1 MIRNELQIITMIFL
15 GLSMFSCQE
24 NEMVDSLLT
33 SAVSQQMYSVTPD
46 TFDWENVDWMPTPAG
61 QSRIPAPWV
70 GQGSLAST
78 FGLDVINDRKRSDGW
93 ELIYNTFTNSAPGNI
108 QNPYFVLYNKYRGLL
123 RIFLYTTTQFISSS
137 TYLQDGISVI
147 TNQQTS
153 LLNFV
158 GNDIVDGSKK
168 NMNYQQMQP
177 ASNDGSMPLASN
189 KWYMMQYEMAYDP
202 NISQIPYNQIQLN
215 WNLNYYN
222 VETIDLGGTL
232 QGTIKGTIGESTSNN
247 LFAPL
252 KNLGETIGKGVI
264 AGVGQKILSDHE
276 INSETG
282 ENNLGLNNKVFKA
295 ASTGMKNAVSAA
307 AGNIPGA
314 IIGLLSAII
323 GGAKT
328 TPIPVSLNV
337 ATEIK
342 LKGNGTNSGSFP
354 SMPVSFWVPGTNI
367 PSSTVGYITLY
378 NKKLVVLNFIGKPD
392 VFIPVESR
400 GSMVP
405 DEPFDPDRMVQEVD
419 YTAYPPSKVDYS
431 NCLIINPEVEK
442 IAKVEIIKQ
451 DLMAKDVVTNDI
463 YLNPISFRA
472 HYSDASYPREQ
483 SHDFPKVIFCVRF
496 TIKVTPFNGAP
507 ISTLY
512 KSFLLNDI
520 WNNK

>member
-1 MIRNELQIITMIFL
+1 M
-15 GLSMFSCQE
+15 
-24 NEMVDSLLT
+24 
-33 SAVSQQMYSVTPD
+33 
-46 TFDWENVDWMPTPAG
+46 
-61 QSRIPAPWV
+61 
-70 GQGSLAST
+70 
-78 FGLDVINDRKRSDGW
+78 
-93 ELIYNTFTNSAPGNI
+93 
-108 QNPYFVLYNKYRGLL
+108 
-123 RIFLYTTTQFISSS
+123 YTTTQFISSS

-367 PSSTVGYITLY
+367 PSSTVGYIPLY
-378 NKKLVVLNFIGKPD
+378 NKKLGVVNFIGKPD

-431 NCLIINPEVEK
+431 NCLIINP
-442 IAKVEIIKQ
+442 
-451 DLMAKDVVTNDI
+451 
-463 YLNPISFRA
+463 
-472 HYSDASYPREQ
+472 
-483 SHDFPKVIFCVRF
+483 
-496 TIKVTPFNGAP
+496 
-507 ISTLY
+507 
-512 KSFLLNDI
+512 
-520 WNNK
+520 